1 MNMFGSQMMWTWS
14 CAWPVSSSS
23 LAGGPYSSTVSCC
36 ARTHTMSMSGT
47 SVWPCIRAAPVR
59 CVMVP
64 QPMLPCLLELPWPN
78 SALTYL
84 ILLFQIINT
93 YTEAVQTV
101 DPFKA
106 TGKPHTLWVAFAKFY
121 EDNGQLDDARVIL
134 EKATKVNF
142 KQVDDLASV
151 WCQCGELELRHEN
164 YDEALKLLRVR
175 M

>member
-1 MNMFGSQMMWTWS
+1 
-14 CAWPVSSSS
+14 
-23 LAGGPYSSTVSCC
+23 
-36 ARTHTMSMSGT
+36 
-47 SVWPCIRAAPVR
+47 
-59 CVMVP
+59 MVP

-121 EDNGQLDDARVIL
+121 EDNGQLDDVSELHYACICV
-134 EKATKVNF
+134 
-142 KQVDDLASV
+142 QVFSPWDLGVAKWQGLTQSLPITIGPCHPREGHQGKLQAS
-151 WCQCGELELRHEN
+151 G
-164 YDEALKLLRVR
+164 
-175 M
+175 